1 MVGVENFGPLLRG
14 YLVFMRSFKSC
25 RCTALSSICT
35 KTWLNCCCQ
44 IFKIDKKIES
54 HKISIKYSSLFR

>member
-35 KTWLNCCCQ
+35 KTWLTVAVKFVKLIKRLNR
-44 IFKIDKKIES
+44 IRL
-54 HKISIKYSSLFR
+54 SIPYYSGE

>member
-1 MVGVENFGPLLRG
+1 MGVKNFGPLLRG
-14 YLVFMRSFKSC
+14 DIVFMRSFRSC

-44 IFKIDKKIES
+44 ICKRLNHIRSEL
-54 HKISIKYSSLFR
+54 SIPYYSGV